1 MVFSIISVT
10 IDAILAAARNHQ
22 EKIGS
27 HGQKSVEKIIG
38 SAEKNR
44 VGREP
49 QVFFSPSACQGGGRS
64 LTSYFL
70 CGRGEDIFQN
80 DVIHWQHNTCIS
92 TVGKQNLCLFCK
104 IQYLLLGRSRQ
115 DPQFCCRGNF
125 WQEKIHF

>member
-10 IDAILAAARNHQ
+10 IDAILAAARNHP

-49 QVFFSPSACQGGGRS
+49 QVFLGPVHAK
-64 LTSYFL
+64 
-70 CGRGEDIFQN
+70 
-80 DVIHWQHNTCIS
+80 
-92 TVGKQNLCLFCK
+92 VGA
-104 IQYLLLGRSRQ
+104 GV
-115 DPQFCCRGNF
+115 
-125 WQEKIHF
+125 